1 MDRPDEDERPI
12 LSDWRKTGDG
22 EWARQRDDVG
32 TGPVWIRRVPH
43 GYQWCVVWLGCSVA
57 GGSQPIPPY
66 GDGPAIMAA
75 REAADA
81 AALHWYRLTDE
92 GPARDLARAA
102 DFPTLMRALSR
113 ALNPGPS
120 EAHVMRRQAHAAGT
134 VPPDPECIC
143 GAPWPCAKAAPRR
156 CETCG
161 SPDVRPVG
169 QAKCAKCIDGKARD
183 YDAQSRAM
191 LLAAIDQYAALLRD
205 LDTLRADLAESQRAN
220 REAAEVL
227 REVGTERA
235 LEAAEKCE
243 ANS

>member
-1 MDRPDEDERPI
+1 M
-12 LSDWRKTGDG
+12 
-22 EWARQRDDVG
+22 
-32 TGPVWIRRVPH
+32 
-43 GYQWCVVWLGCSVA
+43 GCSVA

-120 EAHVMRRQAHAAGT
+120 EAHVMRRL
-134 VPPDPECIC
+134 PDPECIC
-143 GAPWPCAKAAPRR
+143 GAPWPCAKVAPRR

-205 LDTLRADLAESQRAN
+205 LAESQRAN

>member
-81 AALHWYRLTDE
+81 AALRWYRLPDE
-92 GPARDLARAA
+92 GP
-102 DFPTLMRALSR
+102 SR
-113 ALNPGPS
+113 ADIRPPASLA
-120 EAHVMRRQAHAAGT
+120 EAQEIARETLAHVEAGATPSFVEIKRLCELVIAMREG
-134 VPPDPECIC
+134 
-143 GAPWPCAKAAPRR
+143 
-156 CETCG
+156 
-161 SPDVRPVG
+161 
-169 QAKCAKCIDGKARD
+169 GK
-183 YDAQSRAM
+183 
-191 LLAAIDQYAALLRD
+191 
-205 LDTLRADLAESQRAN
+205 
-220 REAAEVL
+220 
-227 REVGTERA
+227 
-235 LEAAEKCE
+235 
-243 ANS
+243 

>member
-1 MDRPDEDERPI
+1 M

-57 GGSQPIPPY
+57 GGSQPIAPY

-81 AALHWYRLTDE
+81 AALRWDHLPDE
-92 GPARDLARAA
+92 AP
-102 DFPTLMRALSR
+102 SR
-113 ALNPGPS
+113 ADI
-120 EAHVMRRQAHAAGT
+120 R
-134 VPPDPECIC
+134 PPASLAD
-143 GAPWPCAKAAPRR
+143 ATA
-156 CETCG
+156 
-161 SPDVRPVG
+161 VRMV
-169 QAKCAKCIDGKARD
+169 
-183 YDAQSRAM
+183 
-191 LLAAIDQYAALLRD
+191 AALLR
-205 LDTLRADLAESQRAN
+205 DLAESQRAN
-220 REAAEVL
+220 REAAEIL
-227 REVGTERA
+227 RAVGTERA